1 MLLDA
6 VEWDKLKQKLMK
18 QCPDVK
24 LDASPKVK
32 IKLGRDNDQDPL
44 KKREEFALTVRKS
57 RKKDV
62 LFMKRLMIFPPQT
75 TQKAAN
81 DQSKTHIQLTFLA
94 KPVELIEFM
103 TSQSIPFET
112 EDDKV
117 GADGNSKTFLKGI
130 EEKNWKSV
138 ARIV

>member
-1 MLLDA
+1 
-6 VEWDKLKQKLMK
+6 MK

-24 LDASPKVK
+24 ADASPKVK

-81 DQSKTHIQLTFLA
+81 DQSKTHI
-94 KPVELIEFM
+94 
-103 TSQSIPFET
+103 
-112 EDDKV
+112 
-117 GADGNSKTFLKGI
+117 
-130 EEKNWKSV
+130 
-138 ARIV
+138 